1 VNYLELQPLVL
12 VLALVFKSQ
21 NNKSRRLTLLKSNL
35 PLPQEQVSW
44 GANLFR
50 FSGENS
56 QSKQR

>member
-12 VLALVFKSQ
+12 ALALGLVFKSQ
-21 NNKSRRLTLLKSNL
+21 NNKSRRLTLLKSN
-35 PLPQEQVSW
+35 LPQEQVSW